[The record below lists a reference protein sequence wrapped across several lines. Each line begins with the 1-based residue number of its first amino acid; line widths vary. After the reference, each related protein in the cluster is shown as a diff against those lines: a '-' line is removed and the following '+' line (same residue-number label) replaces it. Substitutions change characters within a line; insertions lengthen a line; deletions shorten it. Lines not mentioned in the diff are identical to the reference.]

1 MECVAT
7 RDIDNPHWDDLLE
20 HVKQLNDQL
29 LALAHF
35 YLGKKKLLT
44 DDDVLPTA
52 TSSIADACLEVT
64 DATCVVM
71 ATMRSIIHNHVA
83 VPQGQNRDTDD
94 KSVETSKHTFSPE
107 GKMQR
112 VMTIMEV
119 ALSLSK
125 SKNEEDLVHVL
136 EQAMSMMKRLSSE
149 MNEST
154 PNERTNKRTRTTQ
167 LT

>member
-1 MECVAT
+1 MEYVAT

-35 YLGKKKLLT
+35 HLGKKKLLT
-44 DDDVLPTA
+44 DNNVLPTA
-52 TSSIADACLEVT
+52 TSSIADACSEVT

-83 VPQGQNRDTDD
+83 VPQGQIRDTDD

-136 EQAMSMMKRLSSE
+136 EQAMSMMKRLSNK

-154 PNERTNKRTRTTQ
+154 LNERTNKRTRTTQ

>member
-1 MECVAT
+1 MIIMEYVAT

-35 YLGKKKLLT
+35 HLGKKKKLT
-44 DDDVLPTA
+44 DDNVLPTA

-83 VPQGQNRDTDD
+83 VPQGQNRETDD
-94 KSVETSKHTFSPE
+94 KVVETPKHAFSPE

-112 VMTIMEV
+112 VLTIMEV

-136 EQAMSMMKRLSSE
+136 EQAMSMMKRLDKE
-149 MNEST
+149 MNVST
-154 PNERTNKRTRTTQ
+154 PNERTRTTQ

>member
-1 MECVAT
+1 M
-7 RDIDNPHWDDLLE
+7 
-20 HVKQLNDQL
+20 
-29 LALAHF
+29 
-35 YLGKKKLLT
+35 LT

-83 VPQGQNRDTDD
+83 VPQGQNSETDD
-94 KSVETSKHTFSPE
+94 KDVETSKHAFSPE

-154 PNERTNKRTRTTQ
+154 PNERANKRTRTTQ

>member
-7 RDIDNPHWDDLLE
+7 QDIDNPHWDNLLE

-35 YLGKKKLLT
+35 HLGKKKLLT
-44 DDDVLPTA
+44 DNNVLPMA
-52 TSSIADACLEVT
+52 TSSIADACSEVT

-71 ATMRSIIHNHVA
+71 ATMRSIIHKHVA
-83 VPQGQNRDTDD
+83 VPQGQNSETDD
-94 KSVETSKHTFSPE
+94 KDVETSKHAFSPE

-136 EQAMSMMKRLSSE
+136 EQAMSMMKQLSNK
-149 MNEST
+149 MNDST
-154 PNERTNKRTRTTQ
+154 PNERANKRTRTTQ

>member
-1 MECVAT
+1 M
-7 RDIDNPHWDDLLE
+7 
-20 HVKQLNDQL
+20 
-29 LALAHF
+29 
-35 YLGKKKLLT
+35 T
-44 DDDVLPTA
+44 DDNELPTA

-71 ATMRSIIHNHVA
+71 ATMRLIIHNHVA
-83 VPQGQNRDTDD
+83 MPQGQNRETDD
-94 KSVETSKHTFSPE
+94 KVVETSKHEFSPE

-112 VMTIMEV
+112 VLTIMEV

-136 EQAMSMMKRLSSE
+136 EQAMSMMKRLDKE
-149 MNEST
+149 MNVST
-154 PNERTNKRTRTTQ
+154 PNERTTKRTRTPQ

>member
-1 MECVAT
+1 MEYVAT

-35 YLGKKKLLT
+35 YLGKKKKLT
-44 DDDVLPTA
+44 DDNVLPTA
-52 TSSIADACLEVT
+52 TSSIADACSEVT

-83 VPQGQNRDTDD
+83 VPQGQNEETDD
-94 KSVETSKHTFSPE
+94 KVVETSQHAFSPK

-112 VMTIMEV
+112 VLTIMEV

-136 EQAMSMMKRLSSE
+136 EQAMSMMKRLDKE
-149 MNEST
+149 MNVST
-154 PNERTNKRTRTTQ
+154 PNERTRTTQ

>member
-1 MECVAT
+1 MEHVAT

-35 YLGKKKLLT
+35 CLGKKKLLT

-52 TSSIADACLEVT
+52 TSSIADACSEVT

-71 ATMRSIIHNHVA
+71 ATMRSTIHNHVA
-83 VPQGQNRDTDD
+83 VPQGQNKETDD
-94 KSVETSKHTFSPE
+94 KNVETSKHAFSPE